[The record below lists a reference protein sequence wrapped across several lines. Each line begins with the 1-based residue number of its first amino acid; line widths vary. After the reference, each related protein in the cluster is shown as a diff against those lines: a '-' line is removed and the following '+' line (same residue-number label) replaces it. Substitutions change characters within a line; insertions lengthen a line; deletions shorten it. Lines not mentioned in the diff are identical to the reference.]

1 MNINVPQRPSDDEF
15 KVHLES
21 LFNPEETSELDP
33 ADYVSD
39 IYVPVL
45 DDPIDPIE
53 VSDVLQKQLNANKSG
68 GVDGLSPKLFKQLSV
83 RWILTLT
90 AILNTRG
97 GYSLY
102 EGYYICSAISTPL
115 FQVSGKFV

>member
-1 MNINVPQRPSDDEF
+1 MNINVPQRPSDVEF
-15 KVHLES
+15 KVDIES
-21 LFNPEETSELDP
+21 LFNPEWTSELDP

-53 VSDVLQKQLNANKSG
+53 VSDVMQKQLNANKSA
-68 GVDGLSPKLFKQLSV
+68 GVDGLSPKLFKQPPV

-90 AILNTRG
+90 AILTHCGRVTHYG
-97 GYSLY
+97 DGSMLCKSP
-102 EGYYICSAISTPL
+102 IFFIM
-115 FQVSGKFV
+115 K